1 MDTVP
6 GAPDDSLRKR
16 MTPVVGWGVCIGISL
31 YLVFLICIYLFDF
44 PCHGAVEGFVLSS
57 SVFMFSFIVGGG
69 TALAYYILG
78 RRDPLLKADPALR
91 SRVYRISLS
100 FMGSF
105 LVTALISAVFVA
117 VFVVEQDRLVLPLV
131 QCGLWLAVFLLLY
144 WSFSRC
150 YGLPMNQKGW

>member
-117 VFVVEQDRLVLPLV
+117 VFVVDRIVWCCPSCNAG
-131 QCGLWLAVFLLLY
+131 CGWPC
-144 WSFSRC
+144 FSC
-150 YGLPMNQKGW
+150 CTGPFPGATGCP